1 MGRGFYFIL
10 NEFEFI
16 CKIFN
21 LVGGFSGGF
30 WLDRVIIEG
39 LVGLG
44 FLLFLVWIVILYR
57 VFNVRCVKN

>member
-21 LVGGFSGGF
+21 LMGGFRGGF

-44 FLLFLVWIVILYR
+44 FLLFLV
-57 VFNVRCVKN
+57 